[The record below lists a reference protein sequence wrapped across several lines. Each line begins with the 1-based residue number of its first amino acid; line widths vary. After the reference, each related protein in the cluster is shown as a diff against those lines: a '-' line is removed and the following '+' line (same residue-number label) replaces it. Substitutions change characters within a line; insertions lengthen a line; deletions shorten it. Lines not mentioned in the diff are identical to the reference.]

1 MTAAR
6 PDRTYA
12 LVVGVERYAAG
23 QAWDL
28 PGPAADARRF
38 TAWLR
43 GRGVPASH
51 ISLLLAPLPGAG
63 GPEVDVPAGPAG
75 REAVQDVLTRRLPAL
90 EGDLL
95 WVFWGG
101 HGVTDPQ
108 GHRRLFYADAGPDD
122 RRNLDLDAWLA
133 AFTTDLVPGFQRQI
147 WVVDSCQTFVED
159 LGFARSLPAE
169 VPPGGDRLPGREQF
183 VLLASGPGQ
192 RAVNDPVRQTGAFS
206 LAVLEALAATD
217 DATWPPDMGA
227 IADTVIGGFTAGAG
241 GSGAGAAGSGA
252 GAGGSGAGAGGSG
265 AGATGY
271 GAGGQRPTSLYTRS
285 WAGDERRLAFPAT
298 RRLEEPVPD
307 KGLHELIALLAGWP
321 TMTDRDHRQLV
332 LGMLPPDLAGA
343 IPRLGA
349 ARPDI
354 ISIVRTC
361 RRHPG
366 GLAALVEAVALLEP
380 GALEQRE
387 LEKWAAR
394 WLGTDPGGATA

>member
-1 MTAAR
+1 MTGAR

-12 LVVGVERYAAG
+12 LVVGTERYAAG
-23 QAWDL
+23 PSWDL

-43 GRGVPASH
+43 GRGVPAAH

-63 GPEVDVPAGPAG
+63 GPEVDVPAGTAG
-75 REAVQDVLTRRLPAL
+75 REAVQEVLTRRLPAL

-122 RRNLDLDAWLA
+122 RRNLDLDAWLT
-133 AFTTDLVPGFQRQI
+133 AFTTDLVPGFRRQV
-147 WVVDSCQTFVED
+147 WLVDSCQTFVED
-159 LGFARSLPAE
+159 LGFTRSLPAE
-169 VPPGGDRLPGREQF
+169 LPPGGDRLPGREQF

-192 RAVNDPVRQTGAFS
+192 RAANDPVRQTGAFS
-206 LAVLEALAATD
+206 LAVLEALAAAD
-217 DATWPPDMGA
+217 GGAWPPDMSG
-227 IADTVIGGFTAGAG
+227 IADAVVGGFTEGA
-241 GSGAGAAGSGA
+241 
-252 GAGGSGAGAGGSG
+252 
-265 AGATGY
+265 
-271 GAGGQRPTSLYTRS
+271 QRPTSLYSRT
-285 WAGDERRLAFPAT
+285 WAGDERRLDFPAASSASAV
-298 RRLEEPVPD
+298 RRLEEPVSD
-307 KGLHELIALLAGWP
+307 TGLTELITLLAGWP
-321 TMTDRDHRQLV
+321 SMTDRDHRQLV
-332 LGMLPPDLAGA
+332 LGMLPAALAGA
-343 IPRLGA
+343 VPRLQA

-366 GLAALVEAVALLEP
+366 GLAALVEAIALLEP
-380 GALEQRE
+380 GSLEQGE

-394 WLGTDPGGATA
+394 WLRTEPGGATA